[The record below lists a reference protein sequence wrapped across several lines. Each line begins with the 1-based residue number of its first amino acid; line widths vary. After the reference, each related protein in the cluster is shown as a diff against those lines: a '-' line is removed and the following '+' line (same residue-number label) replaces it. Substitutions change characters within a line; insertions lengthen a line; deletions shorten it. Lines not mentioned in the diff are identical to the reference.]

1 MDDTVNLTP
10 PSELDLIR
18 RESAALGFSMASE
31 DRTGVILRVLAAS
44 KPGGALL
51 ELGTGTGISTVW
63 ILDGMDADTTLVTV
77 ESEEKYVAIARRHL
91 GKDPRVTFRV
101 EDGGA
106 FLNDLRDR
114 QFDLIFADTWPGK
127 FEHLEKALSLVRPGG
142 LYIVDDLLPQA
153 NWPNGHAAKV
163 AALISRLEHDP
174 RLILSKLSWSS
185 GLIVAAR
192 RS

>member
-63 ILDGMDADTTLVTV
+63 ILDGMDADATLVTV

-153 NWPNGHAAKV
+153 NWPNGHAARV